1 MFSRQ
6 AAFFVYNAICGRQTT
21 SPHGVRL
28 PRQISHPKSERY
40 SESGRHK
47 SAAFPASAAQDLL
60 FRQKECLKHLYL
72 AFLTFS
78 LRMLSMTFIQ
88 NLVEYYDELYPVN
101 EAVRQF
107 YGNFQDKYPAPLK
120 LLNIACGTGSFEFE
134 LAKAGFDVTGL
145 EVASALLDSANL
157 KRRNQML
164 AVRFFRMSV
173 LEMSKYLGKNFYNV
187 ISCLNNR
194 LVFVYERHLL
204 KKIFADCKELLSPGG
219 TFVLHVYNY
228 EQLSGAGKI
237 IIAAKSSIR
246 AKLYTEVVLNKDGQ
260 CFLSKN
266 LESGNGHILPVLKDE
281 RIYPVRA
288 QEIQAFAKD
297 AGFKTCLLYSDF
309 SGTPFSAVSP
319 ELICVIR

>member
-1 MFSRQ
+1 MK
-6 AAFFVYNAICGRQTT
+6 N
-21 SPHGVRL
+21 
-28 PRQISHPKSERY
+28 
-40 SESGRHK
+40 
-47 SAAFPASAAQDLL
+47 
-60 FRQKECLKHLYL
+60 LYL

-78 LRMLSMTFIQ
+78 LKILSMTFIQ
-88 NLVEYYDELYPVN
+88 NLVEYYDELYHIN
-101 EAVRQF
+101 DAVRQF
-107 YGNFQDKYPAPLK
+107 YTKLQDQYPTPLK

-145 EVASALLDSANL
+145 EVASALLASANL

-164 AVRFFRMSV
+164 AIRFFRMSV
-173 LEMSKYLGKNFYNV
+173 LEMNKYLGKKFYNV

-194 LVFVYERHLL
+194 LAFVYERELL
-204 KKIFADCKELLSPGG
+204 KKIFNDCRELLSPGG
-219 TFVLHVYNY
+219 TLVLHVYNY
-228 EQLSGAGKI
+228 EQLKGEGKI

-246 AKLYTEVVLNKDGQ
+246 AKLSTEVMQDKDGR

-288 QEIQAFAKD
+288 QEIQAFAKA
-297 AGFKTCLLYSDF
+297 AGFQRCSLYSDF
-309 SGTPFSAVSP
+309 AGTPFSAVSS

>member
-1 MFSRQ
+1 
-6 AAFFVYNAICGRQTT
+6 
-21 SPHGVRL
+21 
-28 PRQISHPKSERY
+28 
-40 SESGRHK
+40 
-47 SAAFPASAAQDLL
+47 
-60 FRQKECLKHLYL
+60 
-72 AFLTFS
+72 
-78 LRMLSMTFIQ
+78 MLSMTFIQ

-107 YGNFQDKYPAPLK
+107 YGNFQDQYPAPLK